1 MTPQEIEDKAKELGV
16 TPKEVLNPKVEEKIM
31 EPIKLPDMQ
40 HVIVTFADGRR
51 GVFSGPAIISSAE
64 LKLAPPQLVSIDFSD
79 PRPMGIAKQPD
90 EKSPD
95 VTPSVVEKTE
105 EVKPS
110 ENQGIEDQG
119 NK

>member
-1 MTPQEIEDKAKELGV
+1 MTPQEIEAKAKELGV
-16 TPKEVLNPKVEEKIM
+16 SPKEVLNPKVEENLI

-79 PRPMGIAKQPD
+79 PRPMAVVQPQKD
-90 EKSPD
+90 EPKP
-95 VTPSVVEKTE
+95 TPEEVVEATK
-105 EVKPS
+105 EVS
-110 ENQGIEDQG
+110 NEGQGVQDQG

>member
-1 MTPQEIEDKAKELGV
+1 MTPEEIEAKAKELGV
-16 TPKEVLNPKVEEKIM
+16 TPKEVLNPKEAPKEQLL

-40 HVIVTFADGRR
+40 HVIITFADGRR

-90 EKSPD
+90 EKPAAEP
-95 VTPSVVEKTE
+95 TPEAPKVEEAKQNET
-105 EVKPS
+105 
-110 ENQGIEDQG
+110 QGAQA
-119 NK
+119 